1 MFSPN
6 AEYLHYG
13 IVVYRDVFTKEM
25 DLVNRLEN
33 SLSKSERDHFMKI
46 AKGANLIGKLG
57 VKQPK
62 EDEENEKKDV
72 DRFELLKGEYDAG
85 NNNDKM
91 IKELRA
97 LVIKFI
103 HSGKINKKQGMEFLM
118 ELSLV

>member
-1 MFSPN
+1 MVAVPQ
-6 AEYLHYG
+6 
-13 IVVYRDVFTKEM
+13 
-25 DLVNRLEN
+25 
-33 SLSKSERDHFMKI
+33 
-46 AKGANLIGKLG
+46 G